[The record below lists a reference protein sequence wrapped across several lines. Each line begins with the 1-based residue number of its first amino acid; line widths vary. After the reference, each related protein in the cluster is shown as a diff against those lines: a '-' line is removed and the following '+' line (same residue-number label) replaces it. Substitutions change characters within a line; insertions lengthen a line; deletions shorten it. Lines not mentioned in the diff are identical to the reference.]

1 MFINY
6 REGIHLTIE
15 ESKTNE
21 ADIEVTCTWDEE
33 SDCIE
38 CEGVDNLHCKWDKKR
53 VLRFYAIY
61 LLFTIP
67 SWYGLYLLKRW
78 AGKGVFALTYL
89 VFTIA
94 YFIFIEMYVLC
105 SHCPYYSKKG
115 KILYCQSSKHGMPKI
130 WKYKPGPLKK
140 WEKIATLLGMLM
152 FLLFPIITISYSLG
166 TLWSADSYDL
176 WKLII
181 LLSLDILSLIFGF
194 MFVVILKRRFCSQC
208 VNFSCPLN
216 TVSKEFVDVY
226 LKNNPVMKKAWE
238 EAGYE
243 IT

>member
-1 MFINY
+1 M
-6 REGIHLTIE
+6 TVE

-21 ADIEVTCTWDEE
+21 SEIKITCTWDEE
-33 SDCIE
+33 SNCIE
-38 CEGVDNLHCKWDKKR
+38 CEGADKLLCKWDKKR
-53 VLRFYAIY
+53 IVKFYVIY
-61 LLFTIP
+61 FLFTFP
-67 SWYGLYLLKRW
+67 SWYGLILLRYW
-78 AGKGVFALTYL
+78 AGIGVFALTYL

-105 SHCPYYSKKG
+105 SHCPYYSRKG

-130 WKYKPGPLKK
+130 WEYKPGPLKI
-140 WEKIATLLGMLM
+140 WEKIVTLTGMLF
-152 FLLFPIITISYSLG
+152 FLLFPVITISYGFSSL
-166 TLWSADSYDL
+166 WNNESAWNEGSYAM

-181 LLSLDILSLIFGF
+181 LLFLDILSVIFGF
-194 MFVVILKRRFCSQC
+194 MFVIVLKKRFCSQC

-238 EAGYE
+238 EAGYK
-243 IT
+243 IS